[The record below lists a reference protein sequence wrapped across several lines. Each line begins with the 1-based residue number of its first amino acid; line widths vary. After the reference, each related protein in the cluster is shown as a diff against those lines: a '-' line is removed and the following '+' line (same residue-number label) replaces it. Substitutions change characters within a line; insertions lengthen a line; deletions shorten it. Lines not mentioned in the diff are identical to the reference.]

1 MNTKNK
7 ILFTPGP
14 LNTSIKTK
22 KKMLVDLGSRD
33 IDFLKI
39 NKKLFKELLKISN
52 ANNYA
57 CVPIQGSGT
66 FGLESTFS
74 TLLNDKS
81 NTLVLTNGVYGD
93 RIIKILKKI
102 KKRKKI
108 LKFKPNELIST
119 NALEKIIKRN
129 KNISHVALVHCE
141 TSTGMLNPLN
151 EIALICKKY
160 KKKLIVDA
168 MSSFGGIY
176 IDIKKNNIDALISSS
191 NKCLEGVPGFS
202 FSIIK
207 KETLNKCS
215 NNANTLALD
224 LYDQWMGFEK
234 NDQWRFT
241 PPTHS
246 IIALSEAINELKKEG
261 GIKKRNKRYEKNY
274 NTLINGMKQ
283 IGFKFYLDKELHSP
297 IIVCFKMPSKINFKI
312 FYKNL
317 SKLGFVIYPGSVL
330 KENTFRI
337 GCIGNINTKEMKLL
351 LKGIDKTLIKMKIK
365 KL

>member
-1 MNTKNK
+1 
-7 ILFTPGP
+7 
-14 LNTSIKTK
+14 
-22 KKMLVDLGSRD
+22 
-33 IDFLKI
+33 
-39 NKKLFKELLKISN
+39 
-52 ANNYA
+52 
-57 CVPIQGSGT
+57 
-66 FGLESTFS
+66 
-74 TLLNDKS
+74 
-81 NTLVLTNGVYGD
+81 
-93 RIIKILKKI
+93 
-102 KKRKKI
+102 
-108 LKFKPNELIST
+108 
-119 NALEKIIKRN
+119 
-129 KNISHVALVHCE
+129 
-141 TSTGMLNPLN
+141 
-151 EIALICKKY
+151 
-160 KKKLIVDA
+160 
-168 MSSFGGIY
+168 
-176 IDIKKNNIDALISSS
+176 
-191 NKCLEGVPGFS
+191 
-202 FSIIK
+202 
-207 KETLNKCS
+207 
-215 NNANTLALD
+215 
-224 LYDQWMGFEK
+224 MGFEK